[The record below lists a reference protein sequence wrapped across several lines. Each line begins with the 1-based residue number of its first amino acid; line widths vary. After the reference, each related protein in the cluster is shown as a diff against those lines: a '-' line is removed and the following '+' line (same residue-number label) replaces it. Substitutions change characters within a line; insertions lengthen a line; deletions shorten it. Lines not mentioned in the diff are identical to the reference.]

1 ILYAEIVNETP
12 SWVDS
17 EVKKRKRVVK
27 PIDIDFDAL
36 FKLSN
41 DAIPKKPKVLSRI
54 MVDNDGNKFADLAI
68 PRVDKERNAMTPAD
82 YEVSRLGLGRSTL
95 ESDMAMA
102 RDSIDIV
109 LKRLEKYKSQNSRLK
124 AEKSQLV

>member
-1 ILYAEIVNETP
+1 ILIQAPGFYKIVNKTP

-41 DAIPKKPKVLSRI
+41 DAIPKKPK
-54 MVDNDGNKFADLAI
+54 
-68 PRVDKERNAMTPAD
+68 
-82 YEVSRLGLGRSTL
+82 
-95 ESDMAMA
+95 
-102 RDSIDIV
+102 
-109 LKRLEKYKSQNSRLK
+109 
-124 AEKSQLV
+124 

>member
-1 ILYAEIVNETP
+1 
-12 SWVDS
+12 VDS

-27 PIDIDFDAL
+27 EIDIDFDAL

-41 DAIPKKPKVLSRI
+41 DVIPKKPKVLSLI
-54 MVDNDGNKFADLAI
+54 MVDNDVNRFADLTI
-68 PRVDKERNAMTPAD
+68 PQVDKERDAMTPAD
-82 YEVSRLGLGRSTL
+82 YEVSRIGLGRSTL

-109 LKRLEKYKSQNSRLK
+109 LKRLEKYKSQNSQLK
-124 AEKSQLV
+124 AKKNQL